1 MDEGHVHPVI
11 LLSRGIM
18 SLITNIDNIG
28 VFSPQIVFKI
38 SISVTTVGESSRVVM
53 QVILLF

>member
-1 MDEGHVHPVI
+1 MHPVI
-11 LLSRGIM
+11 LLSRGI
-18 SLITNIDNIG
+18 ITNIDNIG

-53 QVILLF
+53 

>member
-1 MDEGHVHPVI
+1 MHLVI
-11 LLSRGIM
+11 LLSLGIM

-28 VFSPQIVFKI
+28 VFSPQLVFKI

-53 QVILLF
+53 

>member
-1 MDEGHVHPVI
+1 MDEGHVHLVI

-28 VFSPQIVFKI
+28 VFSPQLVFKI
-38 SISVTTVGESSRVVM
+38 SISVTTVRESSRVVM
-53 QVILLF
+53 

>member
-1 MDEGHVHPVI
+1 MHLVI

-28 VFSPQIVFKI
+28 VFSPQLVFKI
-38 SISVTTVGESSRVVM
+38 SISVTTVRESSRVVM
-53 QVILLF
+53 